1 MHLGRMEKTIERR
14 GTRRLGRHISV
25 GTPLENEGTSETT
38 TLEKRSGETSGKTLK
53 RTLEGFA
60 AAQDWLSSGSGAN
73 GVFGSD
79 SSGNVWGDWDVLP
92 SQSAQ
97 LRVEST
103 NMFCIFRY
111 NKFLRPHSPSFRST
125 ATFGDL
131 PLGCSEATA
140 AGVGPKRHN

>member
-1 MHLGRMEKTIERR
+1 MHLGKIEKTFER
-14 GTRRLGRHISV
+14 GGIRRLERNIFVRTHLQKRMH
-25 GTPLENEGTSETT
+25 LETA
-38 TLEKRSGETSGKTLK
+38 TLEKRSGGTSGGTLK
-53 RTLEGFA
+53 KTLEGFSV
-60 AAQDWLSSGSGAN
+60 AQDWLSSGFGAN
-73 GVFGSD
+73 IVFGSD
-79 SSGNVWGDWDVLP
+79 CFGDALGDWDVLP

-131 PLGCSEATA
+131 PFGCSEATA
-140 AGVGPKRHN
+140 AGVGPKRHH

>member
-14 GTRRLGRHISV
+14 GIRRLGRNIAV
-25 GTPLENEGTSETT
+25 GTH
-38 TLEKRSGETSGKTLK
+38 LEKRRHLKDNNFGEMIWRNSWKTLK

-79 SSGNVWGDWDVLP
+79 SSGDAWGDWDVLP

-97 LRVEST
+97 LRLEST
-103 NMFCIFRY
+103 NMFCLFRY
-111 NKFLRPHSPSFRST
+111 NKFLTPHSPSFRST

-131 PLGCSEATA
+131 PSGCSEATA
-140 AGVGPKRHN
+140 AGVGPKRHH

>member
-1 MHLGRMEKTIERR
+1 MREGASGGWEETFLLER
-14 GTRRLGRHISV
+14 IWK
-25 GTPLENEGTSETT
+25 NEGTSETT

-79 SSGNVWGDWDVLP
+79 SSGDAWGDWDVLP

-97 LRVEST
+97 LRLESK

-111 NKFLRPHSPSFRST
+111 NKFLKPPLTKLSHY
-125 ATFGDL
+125 GD
-131 PLGCSEATA
+131 
-140 AGVGPKRHN
+140 VW